1 MDTLTMPQS
10 TPIYVPSTVSS
21 AEEWWTSLRRD
32 FPASPTPLQESNEAQ
47 RTKGISGLI
56 PSESLARWNPLT
68 SYWKTYQAS
77 FIQDMEAL
85 SSDSFPRRGMTV
97 SGELYPL
104 PMWGPPTEET
114 DGGAWPTPEASNG
127 TVGEIPAIEVF
138 QLKSGRLRK
147 RLKSGETG
155 SLGLA
160 REVGLWMTPTV
171 ALEGTKTQ
179 HDGSYKPGLKTQAA
193 LWRTPDAWLGQRGPK
208 SQGSFE
214 DSLENG
220 THAVN
225 LLDQVKHWGTPT
237 ARDYRTGEQNQP
249 VNGLL
254 GRQAPRTL
262 MPGQESSA
270 QDQTL
275 PQQWGT
281 PQSTDWKNKSHSR
294 DKNLHSDLKAI
305 QSQSM
310 RLNPL
315 FVEWLMGLPIEWSGL
330 KPLETESYQAWWLSF
345 SEE

>member
-1 MDTLTMPQS
+1 MDTLMMPQS
-10 TPIYVPSTVSS
+10 TPIYVPSMVAS
-21 AEEWWTSLRRD
+21 AEEWWTLLLLA
-32 FPASPTPLQESNEAQ
+32 FPANPTPLLASNEAQ
-47 RTKGISGLI
+47 RMKGISGLI
-56 PSESLARWNPLT
+56 PSESLARWNPIT
-68 SYWKTYQAS
+68 SFWKTYQAS
-77 FIQDMEAL
+77 FIQGMEAL

-114 DGGAWPTPEASNG
+114 DGGVLES
-127 TVGEIPAIEVF
+127 
-138 QLKSGRLRK
+138 RD
-147 RLKSGETG
+147 
-155 SLGLA
+155 
-160 REVGLWMTPTV
+160 WMTPSTTLSSTSRTTGRRPEDSTHLS
-171 ALEGTKTQ
+171 A
-179 HDGSYKPGLKTQAA
+179 QAHY
-193 LWRTPDAWLGQRGPK
+193 WRTPDAWLGQRGPK
-208 SQGSFE
+208 SQASFE

-220 THAVN
+220 THAIN

-254 GRQAPRTL
+254 SRQTQQIEK
-262 MPGQESSA
+262 PGQESSA

-275 PQQWGT
+275 PQHWGT

-315 FVEWLMGLPIEWSGL
+315 FVEWLMGLPIGWSDL
-330 KPLETESYQAWWLSF
+330 KPLATESYQAWWQSF
-345 SEE
+345 CEG